1 MYNPIYTMIIL
12 MIALIILLGVQ
23 MYQVRPKDDETRL
36 SLLVTRYLDDPDS
49 LSTQDFSELRSL
61 INGRIVNIRMMRGV
75 SLINAYIYDKVLITT
90 VYYDGRVVS
99 AEPVLD
105 SVYLSDLLTELRL
118 MKSEHQ
124 SDDVIVK
131 YCTYDEMVEGSN
143 GRVKHK

>member
-12 MIALIILLGVQ
+12 MIALLILLGVQ
-23 MYQVRPKDDETRL
+23 MYQVRPKDDETKL
-36 SLLVTRYLDDPDS
+36 SLLIACYLDDPDS

-61 INGRIVNIRMMRGV
+61 INGKVVNVRMTRGF
-75 SLINAYIYDKVLITT
+75 SLINTYIYDKVLITT

-99 AEPVLD
+99 AEPILGGVC
-105 SVYLSDLLTELRL
+105 LSDLLTELRL

-131 YCTYDEMVEGSN
+131 YCTYDEMVEGSD
-143 GRVKHK
+143 GRVKRK

>member
-12 MIALIILLGVQ
+12 VIALIILLGVQ
-23 MYQVRPKDDETRL
+23 MYRVMPKDDETKL
-36 SLLVTRYLDDPDS
+36 SLLIARYLDDPDS

-61 INGRIVNIRMMRGV
+61 INGKVVNIRMTRGF

-99 AEPVLD
+99 AEPILGGVC
-105 SVYLSDLLTELRL
+105 LSDLLTELRL

-131 YCTYDEMVEGSN
+131 YCTYDEMVEGSD
-143 GRVKHK
+143 GRVKRK

>member
-12 MIALIILLGVQ
+12 VIALIILLGVQ
-23 MYQVRPKDDETRL
+23 MYRVMPKDDETKL
-36 SLLVTRYLDDPDS
+36 SLLIARYLDDPDS

-90 VYYDGRVVS
+90 VYYNGRVVS
-99 AEPVLD
+99 AEPILGGVC
-105 SVYLSDLLTELRL
+105 LSDLLTELRL

-131 YCTYDEMVEGSN
+131 YCTYDEMVEGSD
-143 GRVKHK
+143 GRVKRK

>member
-12 MIALIILLGVQ
+12 VIALIILLGVQ
-23 MYQVRPKDDETRL
+23 MYRVMPKDDETKL
-36 SLLVTRYLDDPDS
+36 SLLIARYLDDPDS

-61 INGRIVNIRMMRGV
+61 INGKVVNVRMTRGF
-75 SLINAYIYDKVLITT
+75 SLINTYIYDKVLITT

-99 AEPVLD
+99 AEPMLD
-105 SVYLSDLLTELRL
+105 SVFLSDLLTELRL

-131 YCTYDEMVEGSN
+131 YCTYNEMVEGSN

>member
-12 MIALIILLGVQ
+12 VIALIILLGVQ
-23 MYQVRPKDDETRL
+23 MYRAMPKDDETKL
-36 SLLVTRYLDDPDS
+36 SLLIARYLDDPDS

-90 VYYDGRVVS
+90 VYYNGRVVS
-99 AEPVLD
+99 AEPILD

-131 YCTYDEMVEGSN
+131 YCTYDEMVEGSD
-143 GRVKHK
+143 GRVKRR

>member
-12 MIALIILLGVQ
+12 VIALIILLGVQ
-23 MYQVRPKDDETRL
+23 MYRVMPKDDETKL
-36 SLLVTRYLDDPDS
+36 SLLIARYLDDPDS

-90 VYYDGRVVS
+90 VYYNGRVVS
-99 AEPVLD
+99 AEPILD

-131 YCTYDEMVEGSN
+131 YCTYDEMVEGSD
-143 GRVKHK
+143 GRVKRR

>member
-1 MYNPIYTMIIL
+1 MILIGL
-12 MIALIILLGVQ
+12 KTHQDKSKNDVFRLGHLIA
-23 MYQVRPKDDETRL
+23 
-36 SLLVTRYLDDPDS
+36 RYLDDPDS

-61 INGRIVNIRMMRGV
+61 INGRIVNIRMTRGF

-99 AEPVLD
+99 AEPMLS

-143 GRVKHK
+143 GRVEYK

>member
-23 MYQVRPKDDETRL
+23 MYRVMPKDDETKL
-36 SLLVTRYLDDPDS
+36 SLLIACYLDDPDS

-90 VYYDGRVVS
+90 VYYNGRVVS
-99 AEPVLD
+99 AEPILD

-131 YCTYDEMVEGSN
+131 YCTYDEMVEGSD
-143 GRVKHK
+143 GRVKRK